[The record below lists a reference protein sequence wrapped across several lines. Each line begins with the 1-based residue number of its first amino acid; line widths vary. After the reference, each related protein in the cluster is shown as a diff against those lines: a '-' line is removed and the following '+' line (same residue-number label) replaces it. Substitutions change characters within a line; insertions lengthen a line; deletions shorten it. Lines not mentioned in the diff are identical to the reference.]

1 MDNLL
6 IAVVG
11 AKAREDEVW
20 EVYFESVKT
29 FRDAEADREAK
40 RAWYATEVARRN
52 DENTILDEVVRIFLE
67 RISQLDGG
75 LRAKVDDFSVD
86 GVFNENN
93 DIARRT
99 DANLARD
106 AGRVYNNANSEARAL

>member
-20 EVYFESVKT
+20 EVYVESVKT
-29 FRDAEADREAK
+29 YNDAVADREAK
-40 RAWYATEVARRN
+40 RAWYAVEVARIN
-52 DENTILDEVVRIFLE
+52 EENAVLDEVIKIFLD

-99 DANLARD
+99 DVNLARD
-106 AGRVYNNANSEARAL
+106 ARRVYDNANAEARG

>member
-1 MDNLL
+1 
-6 IAVVG
+6 
-11 AKAREDEVW
+11 
-20 EVYFESVKT
+20 
-29 FRDAEADREAK
+29 
-40 RAWYATEVARRN
+40 
-52 DENTILDEVVRIFLE
+52 
-67 RISQLDGG
+67 

>member
-29 FRDAEADREAK
+29 LNDAVADREAK

-52 DENTILDEVVRIFLE
+52 DENAVLDEVIKIFVQ

-93 DIARRT
+93 DIARKT

-106 AGRVYNNANSEARAL
+106 AGRVFNNADAEARV

>member
-29 FRDAEADREAK
+29 YNDAVADREAK
-40 RAWYATEVARRN
+40 RAWYAVEVARRN
-52 DENTILDEVVRIFLE
+52 EENAVLDEVIKIFLD

>member
-29 FRDAEADREAK
+29 FNDAVADREAK

-52 DENTILDEVVRIFLE
+52 DENAVLEEVIRIFLE

-93 DIARRT
+93 DIARKT

-106 AGRVYNNANSEARAL
+106 AGRVFANADAEARV

>member
-29 FRDAEADREAK
+29 YNDAVADREAK
-40 RAWYATEVARRN
+40 RAWYAVEEARRN
-52 DENTILDEVVRIFLE
+52 EENAVLDEVIKIFLD

-99 DANLARD
+99 DANLVRD
-106 AGRVYNNANSEARAL
+106 AGRVYDNANAEARG

>member
-1 MDNLL
+1 M
-6 IAVVG
+6 I
-11 AKAREDEVW
+11 
-20 EVYFESVKT
+20 
-29 FRDAEADREAK
+29 
-40 RAWYATEVARRN
+40 
-52 DENTILDEVVRIFLE
+52 RIFLE
-67 RISQLDGG
+67 RVSALDGG

-106 AGRVYNNANSEARAL
+106 AGRTFANTNAEARAL

>member
-6 IAVVG
+6 VAVVG

-29 FRDAEADREAK
+29 FNDAVADRETK
-40 RAWYATEVARRN
+40 RAWYAVEVARRN
-52 DENTILDEVVRIFLE
+52 DENAVLDEVIKIFME

-106 AGRVYNNANSEARAL
+106 AGRVYNNANAEARG

>member
-1 MDNLL
+1 MDNSL
-6 IAVVG
+6 IADVG

-29 FRDAEADREAK
+29 FRDAEADRENK
-40 RAWYATEVARRN
+40 RAWFATEVARRN
-52 DENTILDEVVRIFLE
+52 DENSVLDEVVRIFLE

-86 GVFNENN
+86 GVFSENN
-93 DIARRT
+93 DIDRKT

-106 AGRVYNNANSEARAL
+106 AGRVFANSNAEARV

>member
-29 FRDAEADREAK
+29 LNDAVADREAK

-52 DENTILDEVVRIFLE
+52 DENAVLDEVIRIFLE
-67 RISQLDGG
+67 RIS
-75 LRAKVDDFSVD
+75 
-86 GVFNENN
+86 
-93 DIARRT
+93 
-99 DANLARD
+99 
-106 AGRVYNNANSEARAL
+106 

>member
-29 FRDAEADREAK
+29 YNDAVADREAK
-40 RAWYATEVARRN
+40 RA
-52 DENTILDEVVRIFLE
+52 
-67 RISQLDGG
+67 
-75 LRAKVDDFSVD
+75 
-86 GVFNENN
+86 
-93 DIARRT
+93 
-99 DANLARD
+99 
-106 AGRVYNNANSEARAL
+106 